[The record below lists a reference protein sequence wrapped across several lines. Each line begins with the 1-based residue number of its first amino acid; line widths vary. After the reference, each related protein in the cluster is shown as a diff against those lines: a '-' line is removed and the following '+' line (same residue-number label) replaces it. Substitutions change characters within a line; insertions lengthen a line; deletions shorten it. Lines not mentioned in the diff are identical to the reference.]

1 MRPLFSSV
9 FCARPPVW
17 QKLKPAKMTKGDKRN
32 ADGETKKA
40 TDKAADAA
48 TEKVA
53 DKKEEP
59 VTTPEVAAPPE
70 KKPKLD
76 DGWEATVVKLV
87 GMCPRDGV
95 TFAMGA
101 HLVSKEVQ
109 RAGCAAYTKSSSQ
122 LDEGETRAVKA
133 ALETHTDADTVDA
146 ALCAAGKAAPA
157 VAVKEGLV
165 ECMLRTATTNEAVAQ
180 PVLTTVNKLVSAEA
194 PYIGDACA
202 SHLSVLAEDLAW
214 KTEAAEAACNV
225 LSSAASHK
233 QLAST
238 PAIPALVNV
247 MRSHALCTCGPVG
260 TAGAQCAAFHAA
272 AKALTKMV
280 KTNKDAA
287 DKARTLRVAT
297 AIGPRKDS
305 EVAKELMAA
314 LG

>member
-1 MRPLFSSV
+1 
-9 FCARPPVW
+9 
-17 QKLKPAKMTKGDKRN
+17 MTKGEKRS
-32 ADGETKKA
+32 ADGEAKKA
-40 TDKAADAA
+40 TDKGVD
-48 TEKVA
+48 E
-53 DKKEEP
+53 KKEEAA
-59 VTTPEVAAPPE
+59 VAEKKKEEVAQADKPEQPPPE
-70 KKPKLD
+70 KKPKLEE
-76 DGWEATVVKLV
+76 GWAATVVKLMS
-87 GMCPRDGV
+87 MCPRDGV

-109 RAGCAAYTKSSSQ
+109 RAGCAAYTKGSSK

-133 ALETHTDADTVDA
+133 VLETHGDAETVDA
-146 ALCAAGKAAPA
+146 ALGAAGKAASG
-157 VAVKEGLV
+157 VAITEGLV
-165 ECMLRTATTNEAVAQ
+165 ECMLKTATTNEAVTQ
-180 PVLTTVNKLVSAEA
+180 SVLSTVNKLVSADA

-225 LSSAASHK
+225 LSSAACHK

-260 TAGAQCAAFHAA
+260 TAGAQCAAFQAA
-272 AKALTKMV
+272 AKALTKLV
-280 KTNKDAA
+280 QTSKEGA
-287 DKARTLRVAT
+287 DKARTMRVAT